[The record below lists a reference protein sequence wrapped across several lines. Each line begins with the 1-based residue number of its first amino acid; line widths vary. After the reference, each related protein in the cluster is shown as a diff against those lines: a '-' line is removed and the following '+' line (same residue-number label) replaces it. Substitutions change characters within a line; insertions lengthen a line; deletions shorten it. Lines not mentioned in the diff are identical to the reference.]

1 MRINIATLF
10 PQMCET
16 VINTSII
23 GRAKAAGKI
32 DVQVYNI
39 RDYTLN
45 KHKNVD
51 DTPYGGGHGMVMQ
64 TQPIYDCCKAI
75 ENASS
80 SKPFVIFTTA
90 AGKVFNQDLAIE
102 LSKKE
107 NITIVCGHYEGMDER
122 VIEEIA
128 DMEISI
134 GDFVLTGGELPA
146 LVITDAVSRMCEGVL
161 KSSEGFM
168 EESHYNGLL
177 EHAQYTRPYEW
188 MGRKVPDV
196 LLSGHEKNIKE
207 YRFNDALE
215 RTKNKRPDMYKKY
228 IENNYLQE
236 KSRKK

>member
-188 MGRKVPDV
+188 LGRKVPDV